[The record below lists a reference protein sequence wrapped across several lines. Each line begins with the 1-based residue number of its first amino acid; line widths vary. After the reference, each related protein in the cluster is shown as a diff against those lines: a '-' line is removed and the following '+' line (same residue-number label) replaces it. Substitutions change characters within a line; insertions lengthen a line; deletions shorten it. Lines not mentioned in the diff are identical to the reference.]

1 MQLGIQLGT
10 AHATH
15 SRGGGRGK
23 MQIEREPTS
32 QDDLAVKHLDG
43 AGWGNAQLS
52 KNILGAFFQ
61 VGINAGIDGGG
72 TKTECVLMNLKG
84 EVISTSLFGS
94 LNMNSRP
101 VAEMAE
107 SIIFFTEFSLKSS
120 QILFAA
126 SKTVPSLETT
136 TSAKAR

>member
-15 SRGGGRGK
+15 SSGGGRGK
-23 MQIEREPTS
+23 MQIEREPPG

-52 KNILGAFFQ
+52 KDILGAFFQ

-72 TKTECVLMNLKG
+72 VSHNDHTPFLQYNADCLQMQSVASQNKCGVL
-84 EVISTSLFGS
+84 
-94 LNMNSRP
+94 R
-101 VAEMAE
+101 
-107 SIIFFTEFSLKSS
+107 
-120 QILFAA
+120 
-126 SKTVPSLETT
+126 
-136 TSAKAR
+136 